1 MKSLFA
7 AAAVAA
13 LAAGVAAAQAQQ
25 WPAKPVHL
33 IVAAAPGGG
42 TDVVGRIV
50 AQRLT
55 ERFGQPFVVDNRG
68 GAGGGV
74 AAEFLSKSAPDGY
87 TLMMTNDQLTV
98 GATFQKVPYDV
109 LKDFSPIALVGRT
122 AIVLGVNPSLPV
134 HTVSE
139 LVALVRAN
147 PGKYSFSS
155 CGNGTPLHLAGEML
169 NLSAK
174 IDLAHVPYR
183 GCAPPL
189 SDAIAGQVPIF
200 FNMIGNALPYAKTG
214 KVRLLA
220 SASAQRL
227 PSQPQLPTIAESG
240 FPGYEAYPWYGILGP
255 AAMPKDLVNRLN
267 GEITA
272 IVGIPEVTEKLKSLY
287 FDIVTATPEGFA
299 DIMRGDVARWSRVV
313 RDAHIQVE

>member
-1 MKSLFA
+1 MKPIFA
-7 AAAVAA
+7 AAATAA
-13 LAAGVAAAQAQQ
+13 LAAVFATAQAQQ
-25 WPAKPVHL
+25 WPTKPVHL

-98 GATFQKVPYDV
+98 GATFQKVAYDV

-134 HTVSE
+134 HSVSE

-189 SDAIAGQVPIF
+189 SDAISGQVPIF
-200 FNMIGNALPYAKTG
+200 FNMIGNSLPYAKTG

-220 SASAQRL
+220 SASAERL
-227 PSQPQLPTIAESG
+227 QSQPQLPTIAEAG

-255 AAMPKDLVNRLN
+255 AAMPKDLVTRLN
-267 GEITA
+267 SEITA

-287 FDIVTATPEGFA
+287 FDPITATPEAFA

-313 RDAHIQVE
+313 REAHIQPE

>member
-1 MKSLFA
+1 MKPIFA
-7 AAAVAA
+7 AAAAA
-13 LAAGVAAAQAQQ
+13 VLVTAYTAAPAQQ
-25 WPAKPVHL
+25 WPTKPVHL

-42 TDVVGRIV
+42 TDVVGRIF

-55 ERFGQPFVVDNRG
+55 ERLGQPFVVDNRG
-68 GAGGGV
+68 GGGGSV
-74 AAEFLSKSAPDGY
+74 AAEAVARAAPDGY

-109 LKDFSPIALVGRT
+109 LKDFAPVALVGRT
-122 AIVLGVNPSLPV
+122 AIVLGVNPNLPV
-134 HTVSE
+134 HSVAE
-139 LVALVRAN
+139 LVSMVRAN

-174 IDLAHVPYR
+174 IDLVHVPYR

-189 SDAIAGQVPIF
+189 SDAISGQVPIF
-200 FNMIGNALPYAKTG
+200 FNMIGNSLPYAKAG

-220 SASAQRL
+220 VASSERL
-227 PSQPQLPTIAESG
+227 PSQPQIPTIAEAG
-240 FPGYEAYPWYGILGP
+240 FPGYEAYPWYGILAP
-255 AAMPKDLVNRLN
+255 AATPRELVNKLN
-267 GEITA
+267 AEITS
-272 IVGIPEVTEKLKSLY
+272 IVALPEVTEKLKSLY
-287 FDIVTATPEGFA
+287 FDTVTATPEGFA

-313 RDAHIQVE
+313 REAHIKVE